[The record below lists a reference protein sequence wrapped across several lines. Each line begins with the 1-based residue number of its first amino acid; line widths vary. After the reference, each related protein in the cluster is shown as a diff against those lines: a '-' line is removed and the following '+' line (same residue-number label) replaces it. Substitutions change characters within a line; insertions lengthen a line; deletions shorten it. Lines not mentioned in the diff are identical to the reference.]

1 MINEYDEEDCKHSWE
16 LDPPKKAVEIVK
28 LLNSYECERVNS
40 KGETALMAGINN
52 IVEFQHVFAPLF
64 KDQLGMQDEKGETAL
79 IRYLLHV
86 NRYDPYCDHSNPW
99 LLTFFKAEHKLVRKD
114 GFTPLMA
121 IMQFELL

>member
-1 MINEYDEEDCKHSWE
+1 MKKFIGKVGKVDGLDRTALFCALFDEYDILDCKQSWE

-64 KDQLGMQDEKGETAL
+64 KDQLGM
-79 IRYLLHV
+79 
-86 NRYDPYCDHSNPW
+86 
-99 LLTFFKAEHKLVRKD
+99 
-114 GFTPLMA
+114 
-121 IMQFELL
+121 